1 MLSFSTLSFQL
12 AIEIRVLLLE
22 PLSVGIEGR
31 VEIDRRLFAPFVQV
45 KSIIFVAMVRLE
57 TEAAD
62 MELAHERGLI
72 ARLLQPLRE
81 EDFVLRQNVI
91 KSVDTVSHDAFA
103 GQQAGAAGGA
113 DRTVH
118 VAIFKYNSL
127 LGNPVK
133 I

>member
-1 MLSFSTLSFQL
+1 
-12 AIEIRVLLLE
+12 
-22 PLSVGIEGR
+22 
-31 VEIDRRLFAPFVQV
+31 
-45 KSIIFVAMVRLE
+45 
-57 TEAAD
+57 
-62 MELAHERGLI
+62 MELAHKRSLI

-118 VAIFKYNSL
+118 VAIVKYHPL

-133 I
+133 IWGLDRLRAVAGQRIEALLVSHDQQDVGCVSR